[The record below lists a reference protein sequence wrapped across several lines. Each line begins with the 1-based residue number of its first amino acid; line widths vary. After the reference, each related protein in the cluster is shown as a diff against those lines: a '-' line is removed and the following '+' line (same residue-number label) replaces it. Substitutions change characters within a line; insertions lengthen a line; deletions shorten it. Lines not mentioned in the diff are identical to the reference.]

1 MAIDDKYWELRCKTE
16 ETNIYDI
23 VRNYCKT
30 KFQSLEYF
38 DHIQNC
44 LKTGVLHI
52 SNPNSWSYPKR
63 AGGAVDISMC
73 QFAFSQFTTYSP
85 WEAIHYHRR
94 VKLSQYWLRS
104 VTNSFADLYSLHHY
118 LLQAG
123 DTEHNYRDFTA
134 FIYIVL
140 ARNGAVE
147 GNPGARN
154 SYHVTELDTDNVEEL
169 LQAGLTTYFNS
180 IRMSSDYNRARVKI
194 YINDV
199 AGMERAVNAYNLME
213 YSMRRERKP
222 QYVKAKIQEE
232 LVHKINYELVRAYS
246 KIKKV
251 SKDYVLPELVLQK
264 SIYDKNFT
272 NVCFATYRRDAIPY
286 KHKYEIYHNAYSAY
300 NQGSDSLIAYLNSI
314 SDSTGQAQIKQALID
329 TPLGEFV
336 EDDKVT
342 IKTIKSG
349 GFTEGKYQINVEKI
363 PLYAADFAEHSY
375 ASEVHLDFGKVVNIA
390 KKSKRDVEE
399 FFNEALEFAHTIN
412 MAHHEDVYSK
422 VPITNMR
429 HYGGIVRIDNVP
441 TEYIDKVA
449 KTAYKINKKMA
460 RTYDMDIFNS
470 TISSVSSLKTKL
482 LEEFL
487 ENGGFND

>member
-1 MAIDDKYWELRCKTE
+1 
-16 ETNIYDI
+16 
-23 VRNYCKT
+23 
-30 KFQSLEYF
+30 
-38 DHIQNC
+38 
-44 LKTGVLHI
+44 VLHI

-140 ARNGAVE
+140 ARNGAIE

-154 SYHVTELDTDNVEEL
+154 SYHVTELETDKIEEL

-272 NVCFATYRRDAIPY
+272 NICFATYRRDAIPY
-286 KHKYEIYHNAYSAY
+286 KHKYEIFHNAYSAY
-300 NQGSDSLIAYLNSI
+300 NQGSDSLVAYLNSI

-390 KKSKRDVEE
+390 KKNKRDVEE